1 MPGRRGKQR
10 VKRKKSKRQKPSE
23 MERVLVDS
31 IHGRRRKER
40 QILKNHIPPPV
51 KLRTNKVALATT
63 LPMFNAMPV
72 KNDETGATAAAA
84 APADKPAKA
93 KKASSCQM

>member
-10 VKRKKSKRQKPSE
+10 VKRKKSRRQKPSE

-40 QILKNHIPPPV
+40 EILKNHIPPQV
-51 KLRTNKVALATT
+51 KVKTNKVALSSA
-63 LPMFNAMPV
+63 LPMFNELPLT
-72 KNDETGATAAAA
+72 TGTSGTSAST
-84 APADKPAKA
+84 
-93 KKASSCQM
+93 KKKKTTSTSSC